1 MAQRA
6 GPRGASTVTL
16 FVPHAGSVGVRY
28 VRCAFGARRVNGFLG
43 ALSLCVPLL
52 MPAQPRAQ
60 SLPDYPAVRA
70 GHRPSSV
77 QILDR
82 HGVILDQVRTDFRS
96 RRGQWVDLSA
106 ISPALQR
113 AVLLSEDRHFHE
125 HAGVDWSAIA
135 AAGWGQLVSG
145 SSRGASTIS
154 MQLAGMLD
162 ASLAPGSGGRSV
174 LQKIDQILQA
184 RTLETR
190 WSKDQI
196 LEAYLNL
203 APFRGELIGVD
214 AVSRVL
220 FRKHPSGL
228 NAPEAALAAA
238 LLRGP
243 NARVPVLERRAC
255 EVLLAM
261 GSSTQCAALR
271 SLISLAVQR
280 SGASWADAPGEAPHV
295 AGLLRSLGYTPPLS
309 GVVRVS
315 LDAGLQRQAQASLL
329 RQLAVLTRA
338 TVNDGAIV
346 VLDNRTGQVLAYVGS
361 SGDYSSAPRVDHA
374 RALRQAGSTLKPFLY
389 AQAIEEER
397 ITAASLIHDSP
408 LGLAGGGGI
417 YQPRNY
423 DERFSGWVS
432 TRTALASSLNIPA
445 VRTLVQV
452 TPDAFAAR
460 LVQLGLPLN
469 REGEFYGYSLALGS
483 ADVTLLSLT
492 NAYRTLANLGKHAP
506 VTVWPESG
514 ALPANAP
521 YAKGMAGRAA
531 EPSGVT
537 TQVFDTGAAWIVGH
551 ILADRLA
558 RSPAFGLDSPLSTPF
573 WSAVK
578 TGTSKD
584 MRDNW
589 CVGWSQFYTVG
600 VWVGN
605 SQGASMQNVSGV
617 SGACPVWHE
626 LMQYLQGHSPVVAA
640 HPFAGAPM
648 QPANVSARA
657 VSYEPALEPSR
668 QEFFL
673 GDTGQDTFVLEAG
686 GGREPLRRC
695 PAGQGGCAS
704 RIANPLDG
712 TIYALDPD
720 IPASGQGIALR
731 AYTDAVG
738 QVVWRVGG
746 QLVGQGDTFWR
757 PVPGRHVIELLGAQ
771 GVVLDRVVIQVRG

>member
-1 MAQRA
+1 
-6 GPRGASTVTL
+6 
-16 FVPHAGSVGVRY
+16 
-28 VRCAFGARRVNGFLG
+28 
-43 ALSLCVPLL
+43 
-52 MPAQPRAQ
+52 MPTQPFAQ

-70 GHRPSSV
+70 AHRPSSV

-82 HGVILDQVRTDFRS
+82 QGVALDQFRTDFHR
-96 RRGQWVDLSA
+96 RRGQWVELNA

-145 SSRGASTIS
+145 TSRGASTLS

-162 ASLAPGSGGRSV
+162 TSLAPGAGGRSV
-174 LQKIDQILQA
+174 LQKVDQILQA
-184 RTLETR
+184 RALEAR

-203 APFRGELIGVD
+203 TPFRGELVGVN

-243 NARVPVLERRAC
+243 NAPAPVLERRAC

-261 GSSTQCAALR
+261 GSSAQCSALR
-271 SLISLAVQR
+271 SLVSLAVQR
-280 SGASWADAPGEAPHV
+280 TGASWADAPGDAPHV
-295 AGLLRSLGYTPPLS
+295 AGLLRSLGYTLPPS

-315 LDAGLQRQAQASLL
+315 LDAGLQRQAQASLQ

-338 TVNDGAIV
+338 NVNDGAIV

-361 SGDYSSAPRVDHA
+361 SGDYSSAHRVDHA

-389 AQAIEEER
+389 AQAIEQER
-397 ITAASLIHDSP
+397 LTAASLIHDSP
-408 LGLAGGGGI
+408 LGLPGGGGI

-423 DERFSGWVS
+423 DEHFSGWVS

-460 LVQLGLPLN
+460 LVQLGLPLT

-492 NAYRTLANLGKHAP
+492 NAYRTLANLGEHGP
-506 VTVWPESG
+506 VTVLPDNEPSVGNAHGSG
-514 ALPANAP
+514 LL
-521 YAKGMAGRAA
+521 GGRAPK
-531 EPSGVT
+531 PSGT
-537 TQVFDTGAAWIVGH
+537 TQQVFDAGAAWIIGH

-589 CVGWSQFYTVG
+589 CVGWSRFYTVG

-626 LMQYLQGHSPVVAA
+626 LMQSMQGRLTGGAAGASPGAA
-640 HPFAGAPM
+640 DEAGSAASAHAFAGAPL
-648 QPANVSARA
+648 PPVNVSARI
-657 VSYEPALEPSR
+657 VSYQPVLEASR

-673 GDTGQDTFVLEAG
+673 GDTAQDLFVLETG
-686 GGREPLRRC
+686 GSLIAEGPQASWPFEPC
-695 PAGQGGCAS
+695 CSGPPAAML
-704 RIANPLDG
+704 RIASPLDG
-712 TIYALDPD
+712 TVYALDPD
-720 IPASGQGIALR
+720 IPVSSQHLWLR
-731 AYTDAVG
+731 ARGDRAG
-738 QVVWRVGG
+738 QAVWRVNGRII
-746 QLVGQGDTFWR
+746 GQGDQVWQ
-757 PVPGRHVIELLGAQ
+757 PVPGRHAIELINTEGE
-771 GVVLDRVVIQVRG
+771 VLDRVVVQVRG